1 MSILTNAEQ
10 EDQPEDALFTLIHGD
25 DSCHQ
30 AWLIVGWDQA
40 RIAAECH
47 PDDVAVFGI
56 DQRALLTLSA
66 VSGLEV
72 FEGKPVLVF
81 PLGDPATDHTA
92 FERSAALGRRCEDE
106 GATDVE
112 FAWLSADLDAHL
124 GDRQGDERLQRLIKV
139 ASGRTGKKPAK
150 AKPKVPSAS
159 VQKAE
164 ADLAELEAR
173 ASEEGRPVIDVNDD
187 RLVVLNHLVNALRTG
202 SDAERI
208 YNFGGQ
214 LAHTINDP
222 DSDSEAIIAEILDD
236 RGLLNHLSRSAQ
248 MVSTTQRGVSAAWP
262 ETKTLS
268 ALYGRHADFRPLR
281 GIAPSPIV
289 RADHTIATVNGYDE
303 QSQMLLDLQGPELE
317 IPEAPT
323 TDEVSD
329 AMALLMDGWLGD
341 FPFASDTDK
350 ANMLALILTYPLR
363 ELCTLVPLAVISAKS
378 MGTGKSK
385 LVSLVVR
392 LFTGDDPEMDSLPS
406 TEEETR
412 KQITTLL
419 QKALPFLVFDE
430 SPEIGGKSINRLLT
444 AQKWSDRLLG
454 GNQRASLPNRAVKV
468 ATGNN
473 VEVFGDTIRRYYPIE
488 LFFDGE
494 DPHDRP
500 ESDFRH
506 ADIEAWTD
514 EHRSELLTAVFT
526 LIRSWQVAGRP
537 KRTTSFGS
545 FERWEAVVG
554 GVIEQAGIS
563 GFLGNLTEHRKSA
576 DFEAGLWA
584 AHCEWLATKFPTGQF
599 TTRKV
604 VTAMT
609 DRKNHLVVV
618 RMDVDLPPG
627 IDTSPNDPSYAAKL
641 GKLYHS
647 RQDGWFD
654 GYRITKAPEKAGGNQ
669 TKWLIEMADRVEQT
683 HLNNDTAVQRALRTV
698 PEMEADLAM
707 EEREHGSDSVIAGNT
722 RIDLEM
728 KRQVDRLKSA
738 GWFSPSDPD
747 EQQPQSPNIVGRDQ
761 TNNADSSAEEVA

>member
-1 MSILTNAEQ
+1 MTSITRDEAA
-10 EDQPEDALFTLIHGD
+10 DQPNESLFSLIYGD

-30 AWLIVGWDQA
+30 TWLIVGWDQA

-47 PDDVAVFGI
+47 PVAVCAI
-56 DQRALLTLSA
+56 DKRALLTLSA
-66 VSGLEV
+66 VSGFELL
-72 FEGKPVLVF
+72 EGKPVLIF
-81 PLGDPATDHTA
+81 PLGDPATDHTV

-106 GATDVE
+106 GAISVE
-112 FAWLSADLDAHL
+112 FVWLSTNLDTHL
-124 GDRQGDERLQRLIKV
+124 GDRAGEERLRRLSTL
-139 ASGRTGKKPAK
+139 ASRRTGKKPAK
-150 AKPKVPSAS
+150 AKPKAPSAS
-159 VQKAE
+159 AQKVE
-164 ADLAELEAR
+164 ADLAELEAN
-173 ASEEGRPVIDVNDD
+173 ALEEGRPVIDVNDD
-187 RLVVLNHLVNALRTG
+187 RLVVLNSLVDALRTG
-202 SDAERI
+202 RDGEHI
-208 YNFGGQ
+208 YSFGGQ
-214 LAHTINDP
+214 LSHIIQDP
-222 DSDSEAIIAEILDD
+222 DRDSKAVIAEILDD

-268 ALYGRHADFRPLR
+268 ALYGRHADFLPLR
-281 GIAPSPIV
+281 GIAPSPLV
-289 RADHTIATVNGYDE
+289 RADHSIATVDGYDE
-303 QSQMLLDLQGPELE
+303 ASQMLLDLGDLEME

-329 AMALLMDGWLGD
+329 AVALLMDGWLGD
-341 FPFASDTDK
+341 FPFANDTDK
-350 ANMLALILTYPLR
+350 ANMLALILSYPLR

-419 QKALPFLVFDE
+419 QKALAFLVFDE

-444 AQKWSDRLLG
+444 ALKWSDRLLG

-500 ESDFRH
+500 ETDFRH
-506 ADIEAWTD
+506 SDIESWTD

-526 LIRSWQVAGRP
+526 LIRAWQVAGRP
-537 KRTTSFGS
+537 KRATSFGS

-554 GVIEQAGIS
+554 GVIEHAGVL
-563 GFLGNLTEHRKSA
+563 GFLGNLSEHRKSA

-584 AHCEWLATKFPTGQF
+584 AHCDWLATKFPTGQF
-599 TTRKV
+599 TTSKV
-604 VTAMT
+604 VAAMT

-641 GKLYHS
+641 GKMYHS
-647 RQDGWFD
+647 RQDGWF
-654 GYRITKAPEKAGGNQ
+654 GGFRITKAPEKAGGNQ
-669 TKWLIEMADRVEQT
+669 TKWLIEMSDRVKQER
-683 HLNNDTAVQRALRTV
+683 LNNDTAVKRALRTV
-698 PEMEADLAM
+698 PELEADLAK

-728 KRQVDRLKSA
+728 KRQVDRLESA
-738 GWFSPSDPD
+738 GWSTTSADAEKQD
-747 EQQPQSPNIVGRDQ
+747 RSSAIVGRDQ
-761 TNNADSSAEEVA
+761 TNSAASSPEEVA

>member
-1 MSILTNAEQ
+1 MTSITKDEAA
-10 EDQPEDALFTLIHGD
+10 DQSNDSLFTLIHGD
-25 DSCHQ
+25 DRCHQ

-40 RIAAECH
+40 RIAAECQ
-47 PDDVAVFGI
+47 PEDVAVYGI
-56 DQRALLTLSA
+56 DKRALLTLPT
-66 VSGLEV
+66 VSGLAV
-72 FEGKPVLVF
+72 FEEKSVLIF
-81 PLGDPATDHTA
+81 PRGDPATDHTV

-106 GATDVE
+106 GATSVE
-112 FAWLSADLDAHL
+112 FVWLSTNLDTHL
-124 GDRQGDERLQRLIKV
+124 GDHEGDERLRRLLKV
-139 ASGRTGKKPAK
+139 ASSRTGKKPAK
-150 AKPKVPSAS
+150 AKPKAPSAS
-159 VQKAE
+159 VQRAE
-164 ADLAELEAR
+164 ADLAELEAS

-187 RLVVLNHLVNALRTG
+187 RLVVLNRLVNALRNG
-202 SDAERI
+202 HDAERI

-214 LAHTINDP
+214 LAHTVNDP
-222 DSDSEAIIAEILDD
+222 DSGSEAIIAEILDD
-236 RGLLNHLSRSAQ
+236 TGLLNHLSRSAQ

-289 RADHTIATVNGYDE
+289 RADHTIATVDGYDE
-303 QSQMLLDLQGPELE
+303 ASQMLLDLRGLELE
-317 IPEAPT
+317 LPKAPT

-329 AMALLMDGWLGD
+329 AVALLMDDWLGD
-341 FPFASDTDK
+341 FPFATDTDK

-363 ELCTLVPLAVISAKS
+363 ELCTLIPLAVISAKS

-419 QKALPFLVFDE
+419 QMALAFLVFDE

-454 GNQRASLPNRAVKV
+454 GNQRASLPNQAVKV
-468 ATGNN
+468 AAANN

-494 DPHDRP
+494 NPHDRP

-526 LIRSWQVAGRP
+526 LIRAWQVAGRP

-554 GVIEQAGIS
+554 GVIEHAGVR
-563 GFLGNLTEHRKSA
+563 GFLGNLSEHRKSA

-599 TTRKV
+599 TTSRV

-627 IDTSPNDPSYAAKL
+627 IETSPNDPSYAAKL

-669 TKWLIEMADRVEQT
+669 TKWLIEMADRVKQER
-683 HLNNDTAVQRALRTV
+683 LNNDTVVQRALRTV

-738 GWFSPSDPD
+738 DWSPASDPD
-747 EQQPQSPNIVGRDQ
+747 EKQPQSSNIVGRDQ
-761 TNNADSSAEEVA
+761 TNNADSSTEEVA

>member
-1 MSILTNAEQ
+1 MI
-10 EDQPEDALFTLIHGD
+10 
-25 DSCHQ
+25 
-30 AWLIVGWDQA
+30 
-40 RIAAECH
+40 
-47 PDDVAVFGI
+47 
-56 DQRALLTLSA
+56 
-66 VSGLEV
+66 
-72 FEGKPVLVF
+72 
-81 PLGDPATDHTA
+81 
-92 FERSAALGRRCEDE
+92 
-106 GATDVE
+106 
-112 FAWLSADLDAHL
+112 
-124 GDRQGDERLQRLIKV
+124 
-139 ASGRTGKKPAK
+139 
-150 AKPKVPSAS
+150 
-159 VQKAE
+159 
-164 ADLAELEAR
+164 
-173 ASEEGRPVIDVNDD
+173 
-187 RLVVLNHLVNALRTG
+187 
-202 SDAERI
+202 
-208 YNFGGQ
+208 
-214 LAHTINDP
+214 
-222 DSDSEAIIAEILDD
+222 
-236 RGLLNHLSRSAQ
+236 
-248 MVSTTQRGVSAAWP
+248 STTQRGVSPAWP

-268 ALYGRHADFRPLR
+268 ALYGRHSDFRPLR

-289 RADHTIATVNGYDE
+289 RADHTIAAVDGYDE
-303 QSQMLLDLQGPELE
+303 ASQMLLDLRGLEME
-317 IPEAPT
+317 IPEYPS
-323 TDEVSD
+323 TDETSD
-329 AMALLMDGWLGD
+329 AVTFLMDDWLGD
-341 FPFASDTDK
+341 FPFATDTDK
-350 ANMLALILTYPLR
+350 ANMLALILSYPLR

-419 QKALPFLVFDE
+419 QKALAFLIFDE

-444 AQKWSDRLLG
+444 ALKWSDRLLG
-454 GNQRASLPNRAVKV
+454 GNRRASLPNRAIKV

-473 VEVFGDTIRRYYPIE
+473 VEISGDTIRRYYPIE

-500 ESDFRH
+500 ETDFRH
-506 ADIEAWTD
+506 SDIESWTD

-526 LIRSWQVAGRP
+526 LIRAWQVAGRP
-537 KRTTSFGS
+537 KRATSFGS

-554 GVIEQAGIS
+554 GVIDHAGVP
-563 GFLGNLTEHRKSA
+563 GFLGNLSEHRKSA

-669 TKWLIEMADRVEQT
+669 TKWLIEMADRVKQA
-683 HLNNDTAVQRALRTV
+683 HLNNYNAVQRALRTV

-728 KRQVDRLKSA
+728 KRQVDRLESA
-738 GWFSPSDPD
+738 GWPSTSDPD
-747 EQQPQSPNIVGRDQ
+747 EKQPQSSKIVGRDQ
-761 TNNADSSAEEVA
+761 TNNADSSTEEVA